1 MSEFVINIDRDRC
14 MGAGEC
20 VFSGPNTFA
29 LDDDV
34 KAVVINVD
42 GDGEAAIRT
51 AVRGCPNF
59 AITAFRN
66 GEPIT

>member
-1 MSEFVINIDRDRC
+1 

-20 VFSGPNTFA
+20 VYSAGSTFA
-29 LDDDV
+29 LDGEG
-34 KAVVINVD
+34 KSVVIDAD

-59 AITAFRN
+59 AIAAFR
-66 GEPIT
+66 GSEPVR